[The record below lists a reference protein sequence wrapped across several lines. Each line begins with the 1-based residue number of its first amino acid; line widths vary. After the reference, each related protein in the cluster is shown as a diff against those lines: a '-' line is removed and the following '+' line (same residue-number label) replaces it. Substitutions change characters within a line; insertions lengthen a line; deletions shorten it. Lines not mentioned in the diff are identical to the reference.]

1 MNANIPDYSAVY
13 NGPNLD
19 YCTPCQQAQLGPQTQ
34 SAAQTSPGYTQT
46 VLPMPLMTPQGG
58 SMMPAGSTQPSQ
70 LPSGTQQSTGTAGQQ
85 ITHSTLPSTMVTG
98 MFAPITDTTQ
108 VAPMTADSLE
118 YLNGLMRSQIGRRV
132 KVDFLIGTNTFTDKA
147 GTLVGVGANYILLR
161 EANTDDI
168 LACDFFNIKFVTFYY

>member
-34 SAAQTSPGYTQT
+34 PAAASQSYSQT
-46 VLPMPLMTPQGG
+46 VLPMPLMTPQG
-58 SMMPAGSTQPSQ
+58 SSIMPAGSTPSQ
-70 LPSGTQQSTGTAGQQ
+70 HPATQQPTGTAGQQ
-85 ITHSTLPSTMVTG
+85 ITHQTLPSTMVTG

-108 VAPMTADSLE
+108 VAPMTADSME

-132 KVDFLIGTNTFTDKA
+132 KVDFLIGTNTFTDRT

-161 EANTDDI
+161 EANSDDI

>member
-1 MNANIPDYSAVY
+1 MNSNIPDYSAVY

-19 YCTPCQQAQLGPQTQ
+19 YCTPCQQMQLGPQTQ
-34 SAAQTSPGYTQT
+34 AAPAAPTYTQT
-46 VLPMPLMTPQGG
+46 TLPMPLMTPQGS
-58 SMMPAGSTQPSQ
+58 SMMPAGNTQPSQ
-70 LPSGTQQSTGTAGQQ
+70 RPAGTQQSTGTAGQQ
-85 ITHSTLPSTMVTG
+85 ITHQTLPSTMVTG

-108 VAPMTADSLE
+108 VAPMTADSME

-132 KVDFLIGTNTFTDKA
+132 KVDFLIGTNTFTDRT

-161 EANTDDI
+161 EANSDDI